1 MHQVSESRSCPQEG
15 TETAGMGEEMGQSER
30 GGGALRHPMSLPP
43 CPWVYLGR
51 LGKICQR
58 FPESIEELMTA
69 SSSPATFSGKQLL
82 DLSGAG
88 EGSARVAAPHGGHS
102 GSEVPGF
109 VGRLAGCPGD
119 RRFPAGAVLGAE
131 RCSLGSRL
139 AESKGNFALAAS
151 ASSAGSPLPG
161 APVPA
166 RLWRTRPPPR
176 PCWKTL
182 AFSAWAGV
190 SEGGG
195 GTLLRAGLLQV
206 VARS

>member
-1 MHQVSESRSCPQEG
+1 M
-15 TETAGMGEEMGQSER
+15 
-30 GGGALRHPMSLPP
+30 
-43 CPWVYLGR
+43 
-51 LGKICQR
+51 
-58 FPESIEELMTA
+58 
-69 SSSPATFSGKQLL
+69 
-82 DLSGAG
+82 
-88 EGSARVAAPHGGHS
+88 
-102 GSEVPGF
+102 
-109 VGRLAGCPGD
+109 
-119 RRFPAGAVLGAE
+119 LGAE

-166 RLWRTRPPPR
+166 RLRGTRPLPR

-195 GTLLRAGLLQV
+195 GDPAPCGAFAGGGQVLSRWKPLGAFPASRPSSPPDESLLMQAATSAGGGGICSQHLSSG
-206 VARS
+206 RGDGSKG